1 MITDRLLSCSN
12 FEKPE
17 PIIRRQGDTI
27 LPTYGSKRSLI
38 RIGDDNKRIPV
49 MSILDGVNLVEFESK
64 ELRGMDIFYITIQS
78 LSKQGQT
85 ILNLKPKM
93 KLLLKKL

>member
-1 MITDRLLSCSN
+1 
-12 FEKPE
+12 
-17 PIIRRQGDTI
+17 
-27 LPTYGSKRSLI
+27 
-38 RIGDDNKRIPV
+38 